1 MHPKMPGRH
10 IYIHCQQKT
19 GVMILSKFNFK
30 MSCTINFKVFFVQAH
45 TKFVI
50 LFQEVGRQPHTSPPS
65 KNKIQP
71 NQ

>member
-1 MHPKMPGRH
+1 MHPKIPGRH

-19 GVMILSKFNFK
+19 GVIILSKFNFK
-30 MSCTINFKVFFVQAH
+30 MSYAINFKVFCSGTYQ
-45 TKFVI
+45 FVI
-50 LFQEVGRQPHTSPPS
+50 LFQEVGRQPHTSPSS